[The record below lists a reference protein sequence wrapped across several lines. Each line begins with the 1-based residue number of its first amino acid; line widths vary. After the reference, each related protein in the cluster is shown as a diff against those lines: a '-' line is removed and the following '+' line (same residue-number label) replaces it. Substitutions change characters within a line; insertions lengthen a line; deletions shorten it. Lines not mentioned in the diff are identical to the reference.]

1 MANQFL
7 KFMTQNSEQAP
18 AQLELPE
25 GADKSR
31 QGNNGGPANSSL
43 PAVHPDL
50 AFAVEQNKVD
60 ERADEATRSAEKSRQ
75 ISGAIKNIERRRDAG
90 SRPEGKRR
98 LRAGM
103 PQPKANPTTLLNVDL
118 SDVEPQAVI
127 SNDDKGGA
135 LAPIKTKKKKGP
147 APVTAAEIEA
157 RSKEGQE
164 RAKNISMGSE
174 ASENV
179 KNAANDFFKRRNSV
193 GYDLDATGIVNE
205 TPTQAGER
213 RAAGGSGLLEGYDDY
228 ENHPENTTSMRWDED
243 AESIINKETGKVN
256 YGNISAKEMKLIH
269 NGKSKQF
276 EKVKGAAVEAG
287 LPTLPSEKAKRE
299 AMGAFTPVPDTDA
312 LRAPVVKVSPPKPQT
327 ATVNGKEVDLGELN
341 AQNAAAGYPGGKKP
355 AEEKPVEME
364 EVERQRPAAPA
375 PLFRSEKHETAFNA
389 RMARLK
395 EVHDR
400 FSGRILDPSYD
411 TLNRQQRK
419 GLHANYQAALKEVD
433 RTHPEP
439 AEGFFAPEQPE
450 TPGPIEKVMR
460 RKKAAPAPKP
470 STSSKNN
477 IVNWPTSNEADEG
490 RSEEDLDEEYKS
502 NAGDRSYP
510 TTTTELR
517 GNELPNKGLIKN
529 ENQIGRHQEDLDA
542 AVKSG
547 AVPQGGAMDEDT
559 KYLAAQLA
567 AHRGDSV
574 ASNLD
579 TIGQSI
585 HGTHAYLLKKS
596 NAEKTTAAESSKH
609 IYKYTGTGP
618 EAELRARAAYSVI
631 NNQDRYER
639 GKQVTYDVSDGMHN
653 SVDAEGKPTRK
664 EAYFLTSKGEKVSL
678 KNTSHPEHPGSHL
691 TGDETPFIGFDQ
703 HPAYG
708 NAKPLVAHGDMA
720 RGDFIHNGWHPY
732 KDSAGDTVFEKHQVP
747 EGAVHAGTVIKGL
760 IHEGVGPTAAIKKIT
775 RGENLDLGEGVDEEG
790 GQTYWG
796 AQPSPIKGANRRPQ
810 NPYTHEFHVTNNIIS
825 PSCPDCGRIAS
836 QASKDR
842 AAAKAA
848 EFDTV
853 AENLQAKGRAPLGD
867 RGVRVT
873 NAEGNTET
881 RELTKSEQKG
891 PTSNRSEGMFID
903 MSGGSSA
910 TEARK
915 RLGNMVPSGKPAGT
929 SDIDEARAEGHISK
943 SEALELKVSSGI
955 LSSDKSKFKDEE

>member
-1 MANQFL
+1 MARQFT
-7 KFMTQNSEQAP
+7 KFMTQNAEQAP

-31 QGNNGGPANSSL
+31 AARNENPPKVVGT
-43 PAVHPDL
+43 PDL
-50 AFAVEQNKVD
+50 GRAITRALS
-60 ERADEATRSAEKSRQ
+60 EREEARDVAEESVASAEQSRQ
-75 ISGAIKNIERRRDAG
+75 LSNSISRIERRRDAG
-90 SRPEGKRR
+90 SRPEGKRK

-103 PQPKANPTTLLNVDL
+103 PRPAANPTTLLNVDL

-127 SNDDKGGA
+127 HNDPKGGA

-147 APVTAAEIEA
+147 APVTAEEIKA
-157 RSKEGQE
+157 RSDAQRE
-164 RAKNISMGSE
+164 REKGISLGSE

-179 KNAANDFFKRRNSV
+179 KNAANEFFKLRNSV
-193 GYDLDATGIVNE
+193 GYDMDATGIVNE

-243 AESIINKETGKVN
+243 AESIINKETGKVH
-256 YGNISAKEMKLIH
+256 YGDISAKEMKLIH
-269 NGKSKQF
+269 KGKSKQF

-287 LPTLPSEKAKRE
+287 LPVLPSEKAKRE
-299 AMGAFTPVPDTDA
+299 AMGAFTPVPEA
-312 LRAPVVKVSPPKPQT
+312 GAHVREVSPPKPQT
-327 ATVNGKEVDLGELN
+327 ATVNGKEVDLAELN
-341 AQNAAAGYPGGKKP
+341 AQNAAAGYPGRKKP

-411 TLNRQQRK
+411 TLSRQQRT

-477 IVNWPTSNEADEG
+477 IINWPTSNEADEG
-490 RSEEDLDEEYKS
+490 RSEEDLDEEYKK
-502 NAGDRSYP
+502 NAKNRSYP

-517 GNELPNKGLIKN
+517 GNELPNRGLIKN
-529 ENQIGRHQEDLDA
+529 ENQIKRHQDELDE
-542 AVKSG
+542 AVKGG
-547 AVPQGGAMDEDT
+547 AVPQGGVMDEDT
-559 KYLAAQLA
+559 KGLAVQLA
-567 AHRGDSV
+567 AHREDHTV
-574 ASNLD
+574 TLD
-579 TIGQSI
+579 NIGQSI

-596 NAEKTTAAESSKH
+596 NAEKATTAASSNH

-691 TGDETPFIGFDQ
+691 TGDEAPFIGFDQ

-708 NAKPLVAHGDMA
+708 NAKPLVAHGDME

-775 RGENLDLGEGVDEEG
+775 KGENLDLGEGVDEEG

-796 AQPSPIKGANRRPQ
+796 AQPSPIRNANRRPQ
-810 NPYTHEFHVTNNIIS
+810 NPYTHEFHVEHNLIS

-853 AENLQAKGRAPLGD
+853 AGNLQAEGRAPLGD

-873 NAEGNTET
+873 NAEGKTET

-891 PTSNRSEGMFID
+891 PTSNRSEGTFID

-915 RLGNMVPSGKPAGT
+915 RLGNMVPSGKPAVR
-929 SDIDEARAEGHISK
+929 SDIDEARAKGHISK